1 VVKDEAQTRRRLRY
15 GSEPANFGDLVL
27 PGGPEPHPV
36 VVLIH
41 GGFWRTPYVLTL
53 MTSLA
58 HDLAARGYAAWN
70 NDTVEDGVVKG
81 QKPPVTVAE
90 QVALVAAARAARRR
104 AYAPYSRFR
113 VGAAILT
120 SRGEIVSGCN
130 VENISYGLT
139 NCAERTAVFAARAA
153 GKLGAGGRGATIVA
167 VAVVAQGASPPSPC
181 GACRQVLNEF
191 GPDCLVICANLRGDQ
206 RVATL
211 AALLPDAFG
220 PW

>member
-1 VVKDEAQTRRRLRY
+1 VEGVVAQEQTP
-15 GSEPANFGDLVL
+15 SL
-27 PGGPEPHPV
+27 P
-36 VVLIH
+36 I
-41 GGFWRTPYVLTL
+41 
-53 MTSLA
+53 SLA
-58 HDLAARGYAAWN
+58 QQ
-70 NDTVEDGVVKG
+70 E
-81 QKPPVTVAE
+81 
-90 QVALVAAARAARRR
+90 ALVAAARSARRH

-120 SRGEIVSGCN
+120 SHGEIVTGCN

-139 NCAERTAVFAARAA
+139 NCAERTAVFTARAA
-153 GKLGAGGRGATIVA
+153 GNLGAGGRGAAIVA
-167 VAVVAQGASPPSPC
+167 VAVVAQGATTPSPC

-191 GPDCLVICANLRGDQ
+191 GPNCLVICANLRGDR